1 MEQAIPS
8 MTLLFSQLGLRSAP
22 QDIDAF
28 IAANRPLATG
38 VLLAD
43 ADFWTRSQADFLR
56 CEVAEDTAW
65 SVVIERLNA
74 TLRAPHEVRALQ
86 TVVRRS
92 GLALGLGG

>member
-8 MTLLFSQLGLRSAP
+8 MTLLFSQLGLRSTP

-28 IAANRPLATG
+28 IASNRPLSTQ

-43 ADFWTRSQADFLR
+43 ADFWTASQADFLR
-56 CEVAEDTAW
+56 SEVAEDTAW

-74 TLRAPHEVRALQ
+74 TLRAPH
-86 TVVRRS
+86 
-92 GLALGLGG
+92 